1 MRRACLY
8 AHILVM
14 LAAFPGWVNAQ
25 ATFVNGIII
34 PGDTLDATDQPG
46 ANAGRLGMFSDLYY
60 DPVRDD
66 WWALSDRGPGGGLLD
81 YSTRVQRFRIQVHPH
96 TGRIHNF
103 KILDTV
109 KLTDPNGLLLRPSG
123 NVGEPEAMNGF
134 NSQLLNGNPSTL
146 GRSFDPEGLAIDPR
160 TGHLLIAD
168 EYGPSLYE
176 FDRNGVLIAAF
187 ETPANLV
194 PKVGTTVNYVATRDD
209 GLNRGRQDNRGYEGL
224 AISPDGKRLYA
235 ILQDPRTNEDD
246 KANVD
251 DTDTDGRQ
259 GQNVRIVVFNNDPAS
274 GLLYRMAIAQ
284 YVYQLEPQ
292 AAVLAR
298 IVAAGGTGS
307 ATDPRQGRNIGVS
320 AIVALN
326 DTEFLVLE
334 RDNRGIGVENPTG
347 VPGALGVSGSKRIF
361 KVTIPSNVTDVTN
374 IPLARLGLTNS
385 TTNVTIVP
393 VTKTPI
399 PFLDLV
405 PDTLLPNGNQAE
417 KWEGVTIGPELKDG
431 SHLIL
436 VGNDN
441 DYSVTQIAG
450 GSAQFDIYVDFA
462 GHFAKCELDNPSRCI
477 INPADITVPITD
489 ANAVSLPGGLVR
501 LPGILHAYKASL
513 PTYVSPAED

>member
-1 MRRACLY
+1 
-8 AHILVM
+8 
-14 LAAFPGWVNAQ
+14 
-25 ATFVNGIII
+25 
-34 PGDTLDATDQPG
+34 
-46 ANAGRLGMFSDLYY
+46 
-60 DPVRDD
+60 
-66 WWALSDRGPGGGLLD
+66 
-81 YSTRVQRFRIQVHPH
+81 
-96 TGRIHNF
+96 
-103 KILDTV
+103 
-109 KLTDPNGLLLRPSG
+109 
-123 NVGEPEAMNGF
+123 
-134 NSQLLNGNPSTL
+134 
-146 GRSFDPEGLAIDPR
+146 
-160 TGHLLIAD
+160 
-168 EYGPSLYE
+168 
-176 FDRNGVLIAAF
+176 
-187 ETPANLV
+187 
-194 PKVGTTVNYVATRDD
+194 VGTAVNYVATRDD

-224 AISPDGKRLYA
+224 AISPDGKRLYGV
-235 ILQDPRTNEDD
+235 LQDPRTNEDD

-347 VPGALGVSGSKRIF
+347 VPGAAGVTGSKRIF
-361 KVTIPSNVTDVTN
+361 KVTIPSTVTDVTN
-374 IPLARLGLTNS
+374 IPLARLGLTNP
-385 TTNVTIVP
+385 TTGVTIVP
-393 VTKTPI
+393 VTKQPA
-399 PFLDLV
+399 PFIDIV

-441 DYSVTQIAG
+441 DYSVTQIV
-450 GSAQFDIYVDFA
+450 GSPAQFDIYVDFD

-477 INPADITVPITD
+477 VNPTSGTPPVPDPTVPITD
-489 ANAVSLPGGLVR
+489 ANAVPLPDGLVR